1 MTSCSL
7 AKSNS
12 SAVLWQQHATRGAFF
27 AAGFAVAAWAP
38 LVPFVKNRL
47 SIDEATL
54 GCLLL
59 CLGVGSILAMV
70 SSGNLVSRFGCRR
83 VINLSMVVAAAML
96 SLLGSVD
103 GLYLAGF
110 VLAVFGGAIGTMDVA
125 MNVHAIA
132 VEQRSGR
139 RMMSGF
145 HALYSIG
152 GLAGSG
158 SAAAAL
164 SAGVTPAATAI
175 AAASALIIALALFGR
190 HFLSEKT
197 QAHGTSLVLPR
208 GTVLLLGSM
217 CLMLLLVEG
226 AMLDWSALLLS
237 GSKSMPAAQAGI
249 GYAVFAGTMTVMR
262 LAGDWTA
269 AKMGARR
276 IVRLGSALGA
286 AGVVLAVIA
295 PDAYVTIFGFA
306 LMGIGCA
313 NVVPILY
320 SAAGAS
326 KSMPS
331 EHAIAA
337 TATLGYAGTLTGP
350 AAIGFI
356 AHGVGLPAAF
366 GLLAVLLVVVSLAS
380 NIVPKH
386 EQTDARP

>member
-1 MTSCSL
+1 MTACSF
-7 AKSNS
+7 NETRS
-12 SAVLWQQHATRGAFF
+12 SVTVWQQHATRAAFF

-47 SIDEATL
+47 AINDATL

-70 SSGNLVSRFGCRR
+70 SSGSVVSRFGCRR
-83 VINLSMVVAAAML
+83 VINLSMLAAAVML
-96 SLLGSVD
+96 GLLGSVSGILLT
-103 GLYLAGF
+103 GL
-110 VLAVFGGAIGTMDVA
+110 VLALFGGAIGTMDVA

-132 VEQRSGR
+132 VEQGSGR

-152 GLAGSG
+152 GLAGAG
-158 SAAAAL
+158 GAAAAL
-164 SAGVTPAATAI
+164 SAGIAPGTTAI
-175 AAASALIIALALFGR
+175 SAASALIIALVIFGR
-190 HFLSEKT
+190 HFLSDKT
-197 QAHGTSLVLPR
+197 RAHGSSLVVPR
-208 GTVLLLGSM
+208 GSVLLLGSM

-237 GSKSMPAAQAGI
+237 GSKAMPAAQAGI
-249 GYAVFAGTMTVMR
+249 GYAVFAGTMTAMR
-262 LAGDWTA
+262 LTGDWTA
-269 AKMGARR
+269 AKLGARR
-276 IVRLGSALGA
+276 VVRLGSALGA
-286 AGVVLAVIA
+286 IGVALAVFT
-295 PDAYVTIFGFA
+295 PDPYLTIFGFA
-306 LMGIGCA
+306 LMGVGCA

-320 SAAGAS
+320 SAAGAD

-356 AHGVGLPAAF
+356 AHGIGLSAAF
-366 GLLAVLLVVVSLAS
+366 GLLAALLLIVCLAS

-386 EQTDARP
+386 EQPDALS

>member
-1 MTSCSL
+1 MTVCSITD
-7 AKSNS
+7 SRS
-12 SAVLWQQHATRGAFF
+12 SVSVWQQHATRAAFF
-27 AAGFAVAAWAP
+27 AAGFAVAVWAP

-47 SIDEATL
+47 AIDEATL

-59 CLGVGSILAMV
+59 CLGVGSIIAMI
-70 SSGNLVSRFGCRR
+70 SSGGIVSRFGCRR
-83 VINLSMVVAAAML
+83 VINSSMLVAAVML

-103 GLYLAGF
+103 GLYLTGL
-110 VLAVFGGAIGTMDVA
+110 VLAMFGGAIGTMDVA

-132 VEQRSGR
+132 VEQGSGR

-158 SAAAAL
+158 GAAAAL
-164 SAGVTPAATAI
+164 SAGVSPAATAI
-175 AAASALIIALALFGR
+175 GAASSLIIALLIFGR
-190 HFLSEKT
+190 YFLSDKN
-197 QAHGTSLVLPR
+197 QVHGSSLVFPR
-208 GTVLLLGSM
+208 GSLLLLGSM

-237 GSKSMPAAQAGI
+237 GSKAMPAARAGI
-249 GYAVFAGTMTVMR
+249 GYAVFAGTMTAMR
-262 LAGDWTA
+262 LMGDWTA
-269 AKMGARR
+269 ARLGARR
-276 IVRLGSALGA
+276 VVRMGSALGA
-286 AGVVLAVIA
+286 VGVCVAVFA
-295 PDAYVTIFGFA
+295 PAPYLTIFGFA
-306 LMGIGCA
+306 LMGVGCA

-320 SAAGAS
+320 SAAGAN

-366 GLLAVLLVVVSLAS
+366 GLLAALLAIVCLVS
-380 NIVPKH
+380 NIVPRH
-386 EQTDARP
+386 ERTEALD

>member
-1 MTSCSL
+1 MTEFSR
-7 AKSNS
+7 AETRS
-12 SAVLWQQHATRGAFF
+12 SIKIWQQHATRAAFF

-47 SIDEATL
+47 AINDATL

-59 CLGVGSILAMV
+59 CLGVGSILAMLG
-70 SSGNLVSRFGCRR
+70 SGGVVSRFGCRR
-83 VINLSMVVAAAML
+83 VICVSMVAAAVML

-103 GLYLAGF
+103 GIYLTGA
-110 VLAVFGGAIGTMDVA
+110 VLALFGGAIGTMDVA

-132 VEQRSGR
+132 VEKGSGR

-152 GLAGSG
+152 GLAGAG
-158 SAAAAL
+158 SAAALL
-164 SAGVTPAATAI
+164 SVGVSPGATAI
-175 AAASALIIALALFGR
+175 SAASVLIIAIALFGR
-190 HFLSEKT
+190 RFLSEKT
-197 QAHGTSLVLPR
+197 ETQGSSLVIPR
-208 GTVLLLGSM
+208 GSVLLLGSM

-237 GSKSMPAAQAGI
+237 GSKAMPASQAGI
-249 GYAVFAGTMTVMR
+249 GYAIFAGTMTAMR
-262 LAGDWTA
+262 LTGDWTA
-269 AKMGARR
+269 AKLGARLL
-276 IVRLGSALGA
+276 VRMGSAVGA
-286 AGVVLAVIA
+286 VGVALAVFA
-295 PDAYVTIFGFA
+295 PNPAFTIFGFA

-320 SAAGAS
+320 SAAGAN

-337 TATLGYAGTLTGP
+337 TATLGYAGTLAGP

-356 AHGVGLPAAF
+356 AHGVGLTAAF
-366 GLLAVLLVVVSLAS
+366 GLLAVLLVIVSVAS
-380 NIVPKH
+380 NIVPRH
-386 EQTDARP
+386 AQSDALN

>member
-1 MTSCSL
+1 MTACSF
-7 AKSNS
+7 NETRS
-12 SAVLWQQHATRGAFF
+12 SVTVWQQHATRAAFF

-47 SIDEATL
+47 AINDATL

-70 SSGNLVSRFGCRR
+70 SSGSVVSRFGCRR
-83 VINLSMVVAAAML
+83 VINLSMLAAAVML
-96 SLLGSVD
+96 SLLGSVS
-103 GLYLAGF
+103 GILLTGV
-110 VLAVFGGAIGTMDVA
+110 VLALFGGAIGTMDVA

-132 VEQRSGR
+132 VEQGSGR

-152 GLAGSG
+152 GLAGAG
-158 SAAAAL
+158 GAAAAL
-164 SAGVTPAATAI
+164 SAGIAPGATAI
-175 AAASALIIALALFGR
+175 GAASALIIALVIFGR
-190 HFLSEKT
+190 HFLSDKT
-197 QAHGTSLVLPR
+197 QAHGSSLVVPR
-208 GTVLLLGSM
+208 GSVLLLGSM

-237 GSKSMPAAQAGI
+237 GSKAMPEAQAGI
-249 GYAVFAGTMTVMR
+249 GYAVFAGTMTAMR
-262 LAGDWTA
+262 LTGDWTA
-269 AKMGARR
+269 AKLGARR
-276 IVRLGSALGA
+276 VVRLGSALGA
-286 AGVVLAVIA
+286 IGVALAVFT
-295 PDAYVTIFGFA
+295 PDPYLTIFGFA
-306 LMGIGCA
+306 LMGVGCA

-320 SAAGAS
+320 SAAGAD

-356 AHGVGLPAAF
+356 AHGIGLSAAF
-366 GLLAVLLVVVSLAS
+366 GLLAALLLIVCLAS

-386 EQTDARP
+386 EQPDALS

>member
-1 MTSCSL
+1 MTSCSF
-7 AKSNS
+7 ANS
-12 SAVLWQQHATRGAFF
+12 RPSVTAWQQHATRGAFF

-47 SIDEATL
+47 AINEATL

-59 CLGVGSILAMV
+59 CLGVGSILAML
-70 SSGNLVSRFGCRR
+70 SCGSLVTRFGCRR
-83 VINLSMVVAAAML
+83 VINSSMVVAAAML
-96 SLLGSVD
+96 TLLGSVH
-103 GLYLAGF
+103 GLYLTGM

-164 SAGVTPAATAI
+164 SAGVTPAATAM
-175 AAASALIIALALFGR
+175 AAASALVIALALFGR

-197 QAHGTSLVLPR
+197 QAHGSSLVLPR
-208 GTVLLLGSM
+208 GSVLLLGSM

-237 GSKSMPAAQAGI
+237 GSKAMPAVQAGI
-249 GYAVFAGTMTVMR
+249 GYAVFAGTMTAMR
-262 LAGDWTA
+262 LAGDRIA
-269 AKMGARR
+269 ATLGARR
-276 IVRLGSALGA
+276 MVRMGSALGA
-286 AGVVLAVIA
+286 AGVALAVFAPNATLTIA
-295 PDAYVTIFGFA
+295 GFA
-306 LMGIGCA
+306 LTGVGCA
-313 NVVPILY
+313 NIVPILY
-320 SAAGAS
+320 SVAGAN
-326 KSMPS
+326 KSMS
-331 EHAIAA
+331 SQHAIAA

-356 AHGVGLPAAF
+356 AQGAGLPAAF
-366 GLLAVLLVVVSLAS
+366 GLLAVLLVLVCLAA

-386 EQTDARP
+386 QHTDARA

>member
-1 MTSCSL
+1 MTACSFTN
-7 AKSNS
+7 ARIS
-12 SAVLWQQHATRGAFF
+12 VTVWQQHATRGAFF

-38 LVPFVKNRL
+38 LVPFVKSRL
-47 SIDEATL
+47 VIDEATL

-70 SSGNLVSRFGCRR
+70 SSGSIVSRFGCRR
-83 VINLSMVVAAAML
+83 VINVSMVVAAVML

-103 GLYLAGF
+103 GLYLTGL

-132 VEQRSGR
+132 VEQGSGR

-152 GLAGSG
+152 GLAGAG

-164 SAGVTPAATAI
+164 SAGVTPGATAI
-175 AAASALIIALALFGR
+175 ATASALIIALVIFGR
-190 HFLSEKT
+190 HFLSDKNQT
-197 QAHGTSLVLPR
+197 HGSSLVVPR
-208 GTVLLLGSM
+208 GSVLLLGSM

-237 GSKSMPAAQAGI
+237 GSKAMPAAQAGI
-249 GYAVFAGTMTVMR
+249 GYAVFAGTMTAMR
-262 LAGDWTA
+262 LSGDWTA
-269 AKMGARR
+269 AKLGARR
-276 IVRLGSALGA
+276 VVRMGSALGA
-286 AGVVLAVIA
+286 VGVVLAVFA
-295 PDAYVTIFGFA
+295 PGPYLTLFGFA
-306 LMGIGCA
+306 LMGVGCA

-320 SAAGAS
+320 SAAGANR
-326 KSMPS
+326 SMPS

-366 GLLAVLLVVVSLAS
+366 GLLAVLLVTVCLAS

-386 EQTDARP
+386 GQADALD

>member
-1 MTSCSL
+1 MAACSFTN
-7 AKSNS
+7 ACIS
-12 SAVLWQQHATRGAFF
+12 VTVWQQHATRAAFF

-38 LVPFVKNRL
+38 LVPFVKSRL
-47 SIDEATL
+47 DIDEATL

-70 SSGNLVSRFGCRR
+70 SSGSIVSRFGCRR
-83 VINLSMVVAAAML
+83 VINVSMVVAAVML

-103 GLYLAGF
+103 GLYLTGL
-110 VLAVFGGAIGTMDVA
+110 VLTVFGGAIGTMDVA

-132 VEQRSGR
+132 VEQGSGR

-152 GLAGSG
+152 GLAGAG

-164 SAGVTPAATAI
+164 SAGVTPGATAI
-175 AAASALIIALALFGR
+175 AAASALIIALVIFGR
-190 HFLSEKT
+190 HFLGDKNQT
-197 QAHGTSLVLPR
+197 HGSSLVVPR
-208 GTVLLLGSM
+208 GSVLLLGSM

-237 GSKSMPAAQAGI
+237 GSKAMPAAQAGI
-249 GYAVFAGTMTVMR
+249 GYAVFAGTMTAMR
-262 LAGDWTA
+262 LTGDWTA
-269 AKMGARR
+269 AKLGARR
-276 IVRLGSALGA
+276 VVRMGSALGA
-286 AGVVLAVIA
+286 VGVVLAVFA
-295 PDAYVTIFGFA
+295 SGPYFTIFGFA
-306 LMGIGCA
+306 LMGVGCA

-320 SAAGAS
+320 SAAGAN

-331 EHAIAA
+331 AHAIAA

-356 AHGVGLPAAF
+356 AHGVGLSTAF
-366 GLLAVLLVVVSLAS
+366 GLLAVLLITVCLAS
-380 NIVPKH
+380 NIVPRH
-386 EQTDARP
+386 GQADALD

>member
-1 MTSCSL
+1 MTSCSFT
-7 AKSNS
+7 NS
-12 SAVLWQQHATRGAFF
+12 RLSVTVWQQHATRAAFF
-27 AAGFAVAAWAP
+27 AAGFAVATWAP
-38 LVPFVKNRL
+38 LVPFVKSRL
-47 SIDEATL
+47 VIDEATL

-70 SSGNLVSRFGCRR
+70 SSGSIVSRFGCRR
-83 VINLSMVVAAAML
+83 VINLSMVVAAVML
-96 SLLGSVD
+96 GLLGSVD
-103 GLYLAGF
+103 GLYLTGL

-132 VEQRSGR
+132 VEQGSGR

-152 GLAGSG
+152 GLAGSAG
-158 SAAAAL
+158 AAAAL
-164 SAGVTPAATAI
+164 SAGVSPAATAM
-175 AAASALIIALALFGR
+175 AAASALIIALVIFGR
-190 HFLSEKT
+190 HFLSDKN
-197 QAHGTSLVLPR
+197 QRHGSSLVLPR
-208 GTVLLLGSM
+208 GSVLLLGSM

-237 GSKSMPAAQAGI
+237 GSKAMPAAQAGI
-249 GYAVFAGTMTVMR
+249 GYAVFAGTMTAMR
-262 LAGDWTA
+262 LMGDWTA
-269 AKMGARR
+269 AKLGARR
-276 IVRLGSALGA
+276 VVRMGSALGA
-286 AGVVLAVIA
+286 VGVALAVFA
-295 PDAYVTIFGFA
+295 PGPYLTIVGFA
-306 LMGIGCA
+306 LMGVGCA

-366 GLLAVLLVVVSLAS
+366 GLLAALLLTVCLAS
-380 NIVPKH
+380 NIVSKH
-386 EQTDARP
+386 EQTDALD